1 MSKYVYIHTYI
12 LLCIGG
18 AACIISYDPAVHGM
32 TYCNYATRLQHSV
45 QPVDVLD
52 RMPHPNMVECKY
64 EQLVVSLL
72 AVVLPSFT
80 TGTVCRRLQISCTC
94 LLGSILEG
102 RP

>member
-1 MSKYVYIHTYI
+1 MCIYTHTYCCA
-12 LLCIGG
+12 LVELH
-18 AACIISYDPAVHGM
+18 ASSLMTQQVHGM